1 MGVLLI
7 ILSAIICV
15 FLGVFLGVIIGKASR
30 NRPSLKSEL
39 EIAKKELRDY
49 QESANKHLNRTAE
62 LISDVYEKCHE
73 LQELTLSGSLRLNTD
88 ISRQSLLQPATY
100 VHSIAEH
107 DQKMNRRSN
116 EISKGILSD
125 VKGDSKDG
133 LSDELILDKAPKD
146 YVGS

>member
-7 ILSAIICV
+7 ILSAIICI
-15 FLGVFLGVIIGKASR
+15 FFGIILGVVIGRSSR
-30 NRPSLKSEL
+30 NRPSLKNDL
-39 EIAKKELRDY
+39 EIARKELRDY

-73 LQELTLSGSLRLNTD
+73 LQELTLSGSLRLNND

-107 DQKMNRRSN
+107 DEKIKEESDK
-116 EISKGILSD
+116 ISKGILSE
-125 VKGDSKDG
+125 VKDKSKENI
-133 LSDELILDKAPKD
+133 SDELILDRAPKD
-146 YVGS
+146 YAAN